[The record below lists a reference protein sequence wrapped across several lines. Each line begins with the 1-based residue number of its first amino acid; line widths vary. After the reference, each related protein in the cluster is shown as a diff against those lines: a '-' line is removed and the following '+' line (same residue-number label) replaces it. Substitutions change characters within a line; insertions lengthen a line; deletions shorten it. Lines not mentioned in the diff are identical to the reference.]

1 MVLPMVHVIINIWLR
16 GGLAICLMMLVLLFA
31 HGLFFRHNVSG
42 YSFLFKSLNISMGC
56 VLWVAIADR
65 LILGM

>member
-1 MVLPMVHVIINIWLR
+1 MVK
-16 GGLAICLMMLVLLFA
+16 GGLAVCLIMLVLLFA
-31 HGLFFRHNVSG
+31 HVLFFRHNVSG

-65 LILGM
+65 MILGM